1 MALGRSQDGVSWYP
15 FSHLSGIFG
24 KVLALGQGQWFS
36 GSPQGLSTTPQR
48 DRKRAGQLGERAAP
62 QSALFMIRTT
72 GRLCGGL
79 AGGPRKGD
87 DGFFQSLAEPAWEP
101 RGPYCKRK
109 ELGIPK
115 PPGFRSQ
122 AVCGLF
128 GALGQNSVNERTW
141 DLRLA
146 APPGLALSG
155 APGGPGWAWCGGG
168 WIGLDSSILGAVCH
182 R

>member
-1 MALGRSQDGVSWYP
+1 MAL
-15 FSHLSGIFG
+15 
-24 KVLALGQGQWFS
+24 AT
-36 GSPQGLSTTPQR
+36 GLEYNSSERQEES
-48 DRKRAGQLGERAAP
+48 GQLGERAAP

-141 DLRLA
+141 DPQAGSSSRPGSFLGPRRPRL
-146 APPGLALSG
+146 GMVWGRVDRALT
-155 APGGPGWAWCGGG
+155 
-168 WIGLDSSILGAVCH
+168 SILAVCH

>member
-1 MALGRSQDGVSWYP
+1 MGSLGILSAISQESLEKCYPWARGSGLVAL
-15 FSHLSGIFG
+15 
-24 KVLALGQGQWFS
+24 AT
-36 GSPQGLSTTPQR
+36 GLEYNSSERQEES
-48 DRKRAGQLGERAAP
+48 GQLGEWAAP
-62 QSALFMIRTT
+62 QLALFMIRTT
-72 GRLCGGL
+72 GHQCGGL

-128 GALGQNSVNERTW
+128 GALGKNSVNERTW
-141 DLRLA
+141 DPQA
-146 APPGLALSG
+146 GSSSSLALFW
-155 APGGPGWAWCGGG
+155 APGGPGWAGCGGG
-168 WIGLDSSILGAVCH
+168 WIGL
-182 R
+182 